1 MNTRDFV
8 ISCPQRSEPG
18 AGQQNAAQ
26 RVDSVLAV
34 QSYESRYEDAWED
47 LVTRSVNGNMMHTRR
62 FISYH
67 RDRFRDRSVMVRNR
81 TRLVGVFPAAEDPV
95 NPTAVVS
102 HPGLTFGGL
111 VHDGSIRG
119 ASMIHALQQVAGYY
133 SSFGYRHLRYK
144 AVPAIYHSVPAED
157 DKYALF
163 SLNAHRYQCDL
174 SVALNLARRGR
185 VSQRRSHSLRR
196 AGRAEVS
203 AVTSWAEIAGFW
215 EILQMNLAKRHSAYP
230 VHSLDEICLLHE
242 RFPDE
247 IVLIIATID
256 GALVGGT
263 LLFAMGPVL
272 RAQYTATTRQGRAVS
287 ATDPMIEHGLKV
299 ACERGCTFFDF
310 GGCTS
315 DEGRDLNQDLY
326 YFKASF
332 GGGGVV
338 YEQYDCDL

>member
-8 ISCPQRSEPG
+8 ISCPQPSAPG
-18 AGQQNAAQ
+18 AGQQNVTQ

-34 QSYESRYEDAWED
+34 QSYESRHEDAWEN
-47 LVTRSVNGNMMHTRR
+47 LVTRSANGNMMHTRR

-67 RDRFRDRSVMVRNR
+67 RDRFRDRSVILKDRA
-81 TRLVGVFPAAEDPV
+81 RLVGVFPAAEDPV
-95 NPTAVVS
+95 NPTVVVS

-119 ASMIHALQQVAGYY
+119 ASMIHALQQVADYY
-133 SSFGYRHLRYK
+133 RSLGYRHLRYK

-163 SLNAHRYQCDL
+163 SLNAQRYQCDL
-174 SVALNLARRGR
+174 SVALNLARRRR

-196 AGRAEVS
+196 ARRAEVS
-203 AVTSWAEIAGFW
+203 AAASWAEIAGFW
-215 EILQMNLAKRHSAYP
+215 KILQMNLARRHDARP
-230 VHSLDEICLLHE
+230 VHSLDEISLLHE
-242 RFPDE
+242 RFPDKV
-247 IVLIIATID
+247 VLITATID

-272 RAQYTATTRQGRAVS
+272 RAQYTATTPQGRAVC
-287 ATDPMIEHGLKV
+287 ATDPMIEHAIKV
-299 ACERGCTFFDF
+299 ACERGCTIFDF

-315 DEGRDLNQDLY
+315 DEGRDLHQDLY

-338 YEQYDCDL
+338 YEQYDYDL